1 MQQSEYNRIVRY
13 LKGYGINCLYHITSR
28 ENWPSIRTN
37 GLFSACQIE
46 TKGISAVYGSDKLDR
61 YLNRHSGKRLDEY
74 VHLSFSAIPPF
85 RDRLVRS
92 GRCKGE
98 PIVLKVGLDVLK
110 DADLRFCATDPLL
123 EDAVIKN
130 DLVSFLDMDLEI
142 AGKGENLD
150 LSTIKERQL
159 SGATILLKDH
169 IPFSFIQNSDELD
182 FPESNEKGESL
193 KQGLVMLMID
203 RSWDMGRP
211 IYFHGRQYESTL
223 GCALSLANE
232 AISTVLLSCDEE
244 TTDYAIC
251 VMGYND
257 NEVESIFSGS
267 LEGKKLISGLDL
279 ICQPAG
285 YPRKKAKKWV
295 SCDYSKTKADPAFAL
310 EEAATIVE
318 SWAENHRDGL
328 RPIIINLTD
337 ARSMRDKTFPVEKAV
352 RRLKNV
358 NCQGGEPIL
367 LNYQISSEKDK
378 YVAFPN
384 EDALSVLNNMSQFL
398 YSISSTIEDDP
409 FGEIGFMQT
418 DVKNKSPHIPCR
430 AMSING
436 DLEKMLGA
444 LLKGT
449 RNANPSFAANS
460 KEPGKVVK

>member
-1 MQQSEYNRIVRY
+1 M
-13 LKGYGINCLYHITSR
+13 
-28 ENWPSIRTN
+28 
-37 GLFSACQIE
+37 
-46 TKGISAVYGSDKLDR
+46 
-61 YLNRHSGKRLDEY
+61 
-74 VHLSFSAIPPF
+74 
-85 RDRLVRS
+85 
-92 GRCKGE
+92 
-98 PIVLKVGLDVLK
+98 KVGLDVLK

-244 TTDYAIC
+244 STDYAIC
-251 VMGYND
+251 VMGYSD
-257 NEVESIFSGS
+257 NEVESILSGS

-279 ICQPAG
+279 MCQPAG

-295 SCDYSKTKADPAFAL
+295 SCDYSKTKADPAHAL

-318 SWAENHRDGL
+318 SWAENHHDGL

-337 ARSMRDKTFPVEKAV
+337 ARSMRDKTYPIEKAV

-358 NCQGGEPIL
+358 NCHGGEPIL

-436 DLEKMLGA
+436 DLGKMLDA

-449 RNANPSFAANS
+449 RNANPSFAANP
-460 KEPGKVVK
+460 KEQGKKVK